1 MVAKSTAQ
9 TFWTT
14 ASLVAQARACAY
26 HQVALRDLAFQ
37 LPAQDEALDRALEEA
52 VQQRDELAFTHLLL
66 AALSGERNVDARH
79 LREGAAL
86 FPDLDTLGVAAT
98 HCSGDVSEALLGA
111 ARSGRLG
118 WEREAAALLLTAWW
132 CQANRDGEMPPSLLG
147 QARTLARKTLFEA
160 EVQFLL
166 LALSDILQ
174 DEGFASLLSEVDLP
188 WSRAVVDHLVE
199 GLIKRSQEQVL
210 AHVPQ
215 QAEPS
220 RLTGYTVRRSVPRIG
235 RNAPCPCGSGKKYKR
250 CCYDQDRDKL
260 RHSSDVAGVTLE
272 EMRVDPETHLDPRRL
287 LEMRSY
293 ELARL
298 DPSRVAPEL
307 HGLLVERLALFG
319 EHDAVV
325 AFFETVG
332 YRQELDDDLIAAVNW
347 AADMGDET
355 TVCRLLEIRGEQ
367 GRQELDPSLGAQLL
381 MWGREP
387 DPVLKRLEEE
397 TRTLLAA
404 DNQSGLIDLAHGL
417 LSSRF
422 PALGILVA
430 RGALP
435 LTSFLDAG
443 ILLERLLM
451 ARDRLDLSPQD
462 PIETVVDALHFD
474 ILDPREAESE
484 ALAEVQR
491 SLSTKEAE
499 VEHLK
504 CQVAALQDTLER
516 ESNPPAA
523 GPQPLVADTADQKP
537 AADASPPDLR
547 AQLAALKAELKQRH
561 LERNQI
567 RRDLLNAR
575 EELEVLRR
583 QRIDSE
589 GAGSR
594 QEQAEDALLLPEEE
608 YGTQPVRLPV
618 FQSGFSERLSRLPDG
633 VSRVALRLIGSLA
646 AGEVSAF
653 RGAQRLKINRGVW
666 RQKVGSSYRLLFR
679 LGDESLEVVALIH
692 RQDFERF
699 IKSLA

>member
-1 MVAKSTAQ
+1 MAAKSAVP

-14 ASLVAQARACAY
+14 ESLVAQAQACAY
-26 HQVALRDLAFQ
+26 HQVALRDLASS
-37 LPAQDEALDRALEEA
+37 LPTQDEVLDRALGEA
-52 VQQRDELAFTHLLL
+52 VQQRDEQAFTHLLL
-66 AALSGERNVDARH
+66 AALCGGRHVDARH
-79 LREGAAL
+79 LKAGAAL
-86 FPDLDTLGVAAT
+86 LPDLETLGVAAT
-98 HCSGDVSEALLGA
+98 HCTGDVAEALLGA
-111 ARSGRLG
+111 ARSGRLD
-118 WEREAAALLLTAWW
+118 WEREAAALLLAAWW
-132 CQANRDGEMPPSLLG
+132 CQTNRDGEMPSGLLG
-147 QARTLARKTLFEA
+147 HARTLARKTWFEA

-166 LALSDILQ
+166 LALSDFLQ
-174 DEGFASLLSEVDLP
+174 DEGLSSLLSEVDLP
-188 WSRAVVDHLVE
+188 WSRSVAAHLAE
-199 GLIKRSQEQVL
+199 GLIERSQHQVL

-215 QAEPS
+215 QAEPH
-220 RLTGYTVRRSVPRIG
+220 RLAGYTVRRSVPRIG

-250 CCYDQDRDKL
+250 CCYDQDQDKL

-272 EMRVDPETHLDPRRL
+272 DMRADPETYLDQRRL
-287 LEMRSY
+287 LEMRPY

-298 DPSRVAPEL
+298 DASRVAPEL
-307 HGLLVERLALFG
+307 HGLLVDRLALFG
-319 EHDAVV
+319 EHEAVV

-332 YRQELDDDLIAAVNW
+332 YRQELDDDLIVAVNL
-347 AADMGDET
+347 AANMGDEH
-355 TVCRLLEIRGEQ
+355 TVGRLLDIRGDQ
-367 GRQELDPSLGAQLL
+367 GRPGVDPSLGAQLL

-387 DPVLKRLEEE
+387 DPVLQRLEAE
-397 TRTLLAA
+397 TLTLLTA
-404 DNQSGLIDLAHGL
+404 DNRSGLIDLAYGL

-451 ARDRLDLSPQD
+451 ARDHLDLSPQD

-474 ILDPREAESE
+474 LLDPREAESE
-484 ALAEVQR
+484 ALAEVQQ
-491 SLSTKEAE
+491 SLGAKEAE

-504 CQVAALQDTLER
+504 RQVAALQETVDR
-516 ESNPPAA
+516 EANPIVA
-523 GPQPLVADTADQKP
+523 GPQPPVAAPAEPKP
-537 AADASPPDLR
+537 AADVALTDLR
-547 AQLAALKAELKQRH
+547 AQLAALKADLKQRH

-567 RRDLLNAR
+567 RRDLLSAR

-589 GAGSR
+589 GEGSS
-594 QEQAEDALLLPEEE
+594 QEPAEDTLLMPEEA
-608 YGTQPVRLPV
+608 YGIQPVRLPV
-618 FQSGFSERLSRLPDG
+618 FLPGFSERLARLPEG

-653 RGAQRLKINRGVW
+653 RGAQRLKINREVW
-666 RQKVGSSYRLLFR
+666 RQKVGLSYRLLFR
-679 LGDESLEVVALIH
+679 RGDENLEVVAVVH